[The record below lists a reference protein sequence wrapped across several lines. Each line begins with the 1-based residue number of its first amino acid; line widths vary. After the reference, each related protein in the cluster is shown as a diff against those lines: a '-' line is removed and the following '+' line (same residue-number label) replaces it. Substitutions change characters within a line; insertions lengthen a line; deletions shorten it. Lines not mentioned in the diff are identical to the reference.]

1 MDIESMLKI
10 NKALES
16 LDKIKKTR
24 QKYYTSDKGKLA
36 TKAANLRYYTKHRA
50 KILLKHREKLL
61 LKHKNLAIKKDESK
75 LDVIIE

>member
-1 MDIESMLKI
+1 MWNFASADKPQF
-10 NKALES
+10 S
-16 LDKIKKTR
+16 LSAETKSHI

-61 LKHKNLAIKKDESK
+61 LKQKNLAIKKDESK
-75 LDVIIE
+75 LDVIEE